1 MTALLNVNLLLSF
14 FYQFSGEWFQFIP
27 GMFDYA
33 SSRLAVYG
41 VVGIYHPDVKNQS
54 QPLRAIYGGDY
65 YFDDRCG
72 VI

>member
-1 MTALLNVNLLLSF
+1 
-14 FYQFSGEWFQFIP
+14 
-27 GMFDYA
+27 MFDYT

-72 VI
+72 II